1 MPCQTIVMNST
12 IYRSM
17 RVLAL
22 LAVASCAMI
31 LGGEHTAFSQD
42 DVKAA
47 LHDGDAVL
55 QQLVSEHHALD
66 EEIRHLSSLTYLSLD
81 QQFTETALK
90 KKKLAIKDRI
100 SALKRE
106 HQNTRSSA

>member
-1 MPCQTIVMNST
+1 MADAQ
-12 IYRSM
+12 
-17 RVLAL
+17 L
-22 LAVASCAMI
+22 
-31 LGGEHTAFSQD
+31 SQD

-47 LHDGDAVL
+47 HHDGDADL

-66 EEIRHLSSLTYLSLD
+66 EEIRQLSSLSYLSLE

-90 KKKLAIKDRI
+90 KKKLALKDRI

-106 HQNTRSSA
+106 HQSLRSSA